1 MMDKSAAKISII
13 KLSPNPKF
21 LMISACVLL
30 MDNVDVVPAE
40 SKLTQFPMD
49 VKNAFMIVTQF
60 TTKYSDNANLISILR
75 ITSNLISSLISTLS
89 EQKPITKN
97 NTTSDEP
104 TATKIGCI
112 PSTTAQGPPPLK
124 LTGD

>member
-1 MMDKSAAKISII
+1 MERSAAKISMIR
-13 KLSPNPKF
+13 LSPNPKF

-49 VKNAFMIVTQF
+49 VKNAFIIVTQF
-60 TTKYSDNANLISILR
+60 ATKYSESASLISILS
-75 ITSNLISSLISTLS
+75 ITSNRISSLISTLS

-104 TATKIGCI
+104 TATKIGCM
-112 PSTTAQGPPPLK
+112 PSTTAHGPPPLK
-124 LTGD
+124 STGD